1 MAWSRIAVPP
11 DNKADAGD
19 NKEDAGNEFGL
30 LFRNYPVNPRSEFMK
45 LMRYLAAFSMLIAG
59 PAMADMLDVNL
70 NNNTAQFQ
78 YSTASS
84 VNAQGKADI
93 HGGLLYNNNNSML
106 ANIGVMVTNNLEA
119 APGTSVGIGMEALA
133 ANIKDNPGVT
143 SNSTALALDAL
154 VRVSPSTAPQVGIAG
169 ELHYAPRILTFGDAV
184 RFTQGIV
191 RLEYELA
198 PSSVVY
204 VGYRR
209 TSFGIKNAQAA
220 QLDSGVHIGFKI
232 AF

>member
-1 MAWSRIAVPP
+1 
-11 DNKADAGD
+11 
-19 NKEDAGNEFGL
+19 
-30 LFRNYPVNPRSEFMK
+30 MK
-45 LMRYLAAFSMLIAG
+45 LKRYLSMPFLAMPFLAAFSMLIAG

-78 YSTASS
+78 YSTANS

-93 HGGLLYNNNNSML
+93 HAGVLYNNAKSLL
-106 ANIGVMVTNNLEA
+106 ANIGVMVTNSLEA

-133 ANIKDNPGVT
+133 ANIKDNPPLT
-143 SNSTALALDAL
+143 SNATAIALDAL
-154 VRVSPSTAPQVGIAG
+154 VRYSPPTASQVGFAG
-169 ELHYAPRILTFGDAV
+169 EVHYAPKILTFGDAV
-184 RFTQGIV
+184 RYTQSIV

-209 TSFGIKNAQAA
+209 TSFGIKNIQAA
-220 QLDSGVHIGFKI
+220 QLDSGVHVGFKI